1 MIMAKSYEQDQKEFI
16 RALKEILGSDY
27 QPALVDAKAAK
38 AEALKGIAT
47 PTPKQIGFATAEAN
61 RAMARAAKAH
71 GVDSVPQYIKDQK
84 EAAKNKYA
92 QRSKSHSQNRQAANR
107 MQNIKAN
114 PGNFTSN
121 KVPAVQGYSLYDQL
135 NKPSVARAS

>member
-1 MIMAKSYEQDQKEFI
+1 MKSYDQDQKEFI
-16 RALKEILGSDY
+16 RALKQILGSDY
-27 QPALVDAKAAK
+27 QSALTDAKAAK
-38 AEALKGIAT
+38 AAALEGIAN

-92 QRSKSHSQNRQAANR
+92 QRNKSHSKNRQAANR
-107 MQNIKAN
+107 MQDVKAN
-114 PGNFTSN
+114 PGNFTSS
-121 KVPAVQGYSLYDQL
+121 KVPANQGYSLNAEL
-135 NKPSVARAS
+135 EKTFNNARKIA

>member
-1 MIMAKSYEQDQKEFI
+1 MKSYEQDQKEFI

-27 QPALVDAKAAK
+27 QNALTDAKQAKAA
-38 AEALKGIAT
+38 ALDGIKN

-61 RAMARAAKAH
+61 RAMARHAKAQ

-84 EAAKNKYA
+84 EQAKGKHA
-92 QRSKSHSQNRQAANR
+92 QRNKSHSQNRQAANR
-107 MQNIKAN
+107 MQNIKAS

-121 KVPAVQGYSLYDQL
+121 KVPANQGYSLNEQL
-135 NKPSVARAS
+135 EKTYQNARKTA

>member
-1 MIMAKSYEQDQKEFI
+1 MKSYEQDQKEFI
-16 RALKEILGSDY
+16 RALKQILGSDY
-27 QPALVDAKAAK
+27 QAALVDAKAAK
-38 AEALKGIAT
+38 AAALEGISN

-61 RAMARAAKAH
+61 RAMAKAAKAH

-84 EAAKNKYA
+84 EAAKNRHA
-92 QRSKSHSQNRQAANR
+92 QRNNSHSQNRQAANR

-121 KVPAVQGYSLYDQL
+121 KVPANQGYSLNAELEKTYRA
-135 NKPSVARAS
+135 KVAS

>member
-1 MIMAKSYEQDQKEFI
+1 MAKSYEQDQKEFI
-16 RALKEILGSDY
+16 RALKQILGSNY
-27 QPALVDAKAAK
+27 QNALIDAKAAK
-38 AEALKGIAT
+38 AAALEGISN

-61 RAMARAAKAH
+61 RAMARHAKAH

-84 EAAKNKYA
+84 EAAKNKHA
-92 QRSKSHSQNRQAANR
+92 QRNNSHSQNRQAANR

-121 KVPAVQGYSLYDQL
+121 KVPANQGYSLNAELEKTYRA
-135 NKPSVARAS
+135 KVAS